1 MVQAILK
8 DYILTNI
15 EKTSTSD
22 LLNIIRSI
30 YLQDSMISKEF
41 NDVKIVIEKLKIML
55 NQTVTQLKSLD
66 IHMLTH
72 ILIIMKQR
80 EQDIFA

>member
-55 NQTVTQLKSLD
+55 NPTVTQLKSLD